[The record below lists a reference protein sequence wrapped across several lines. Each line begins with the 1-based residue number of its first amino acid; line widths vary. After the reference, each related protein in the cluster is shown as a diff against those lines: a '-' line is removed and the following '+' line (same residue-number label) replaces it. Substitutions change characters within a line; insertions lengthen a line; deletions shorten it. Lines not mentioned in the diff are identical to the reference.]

1 MKEIRF
7 LAHVENKGF
16 YADEQPNY
24 DYSYTHDELKAKAYK
39 TMDGVTD
46 ILERCGDKN
55 GMRTI
60 VTVERQITTIENTPF
75 KGSTRAKKKEVDL
88 EALRQKMIKD
98 REAYK
103 LTLKKD

>member
-1 MKEIRF
+1 MKETRF

-16 YADEQPNY
+16 YADDQPKY
-24 DYSYTHDELKAKAYK
+24 EYSYTHDELKAKLYK

-55 GMRTI
+55 GKRTI
-60 VTVERQITTIENTPF
+60 VKVERQITIIEKIGF

-88 EALRQKMIKD
+88 EALRQQMIKD